1 MNNGQQLYLAN
12 RAVSDYPTDFLLWK
26 DEWKKRENTIFPH
39 LLRNLRVGA
48 NFVYDRQK
56 REKQRTKGWGGG
68 GGGATEGGGK
78 RGGGGGVG
86 GGGVG
91 GLIQCWWNVKGA
103 REN

>member
-56 REKQRTKGWGGG
+56 RERGGGGGGGG
-68 GGGATEGGGK
+68 GGGAHTVLVK
-78 RGGGGGVG
+78 R
-86 GGGVG
+86 
-91 GLIQCWWNVKGA
+91 
-103 REN
+103 

>member
-48 NFVYDRQK
+48 
-56 REKQRTKGWGGG
+56 KGLGG
-68 GGGATEGGGK
+68 GGGALKGVGEGKGGG
-78 RGGGGGVG
+78 GAGGVG
-86 GGGVG
+86 GGGAPHTV
-91 GLIQCWWNVKGA
+91 LVK
-103 REN
+103 R

>member
-56 REKQRTKGWGGG
+56 REKQRIKGWGGG
-68 GGGATEGGGK
+68 GGAQKVLVK
-78 RGGGGGVG
+78 R
-86 GGGVG
+86 
-91 GLIQCWWNVKGA
+91 
-103 REN
+103 